1 MKNKSI
7 RRLLTTVILSLLLLA
22 FVVSAVFTN
31 LVLKEKS
38 KNVLIEKAKEQVFE
52 MAKQVEVILNNETNP
67 IPELQK
73 FVELKSTQ
81 NNVTYA
87 IVIDKDVQAVAHSD
101 IQKLNKVYEDE
112 YTIDGA
118 KHGKNQFTRWYA
130 ETQGIWTYDIME
142 PIYKNGELYGV
153 LDIGVPESGIKS
165 ISTAVL
171 FYQIIIGCGSF
182 IVIGVLMWFIID
194 RIIVAITLLE
204 GVIHQTAILDFTE
217 NPDLEVLSN
226 RCDEIGSMAQKIIS
240 MRDSLKNVIYAILDT
255 SEELTESARVLTV
268 ISGDTVRTTDE
279 INSAISEI
287 AKATEE
293 QAHDTEKGAEQIGQL
308 SKNIDYIIDST
319 LSIAN
324 MTKDIDKLS
333 SEGVSIVSQLSEWSE
348 KNKLSSQQV
357 STIVK
362 EVDKTS
368 SDISSIV
375 SIITEIATQTNLLA
389 LNASIESARAGE
401 AGKGFAV
408 VAEEIR
414 KLSEQTSKATGD
426 IKNKID
432 AIQDISKNAVNEI
445 ETSLDIVKE
454 NVKSSEDTSE
464 IFNTIKEALDKIIGV
479 AKNVETLSR
488 EMNGRKEQI
497 IIAIENISASAEETS
512 AGTEQVSAS
521 AYEQLGSIEMVSEK
535 AKGLND
541 VAELLQ
547 NEMKKFKLSE
557 TI

>member
-1 MKNKSI
+1 MKSKSI

-52 MAKQVEVILNNETNP
+52 MAKQVEEILNNETNP

-81 NNVTYA
+81 DNVTYA

-226 RCDEIGSMAQKIIS
+226 RRDEIGSMAQKIIS

-432 AIQDISKNAVNEI
+432 AIQDISKNAVSEI